1 MAGVH
6 IKWDNKKKLGP
17 VGENKKAQGIRG
29 RFGRIS
35 GKLGE
40 VAEALELSR
49 GHTGTSTRLRT
60 DGV

>member
-1 MAGVH
+1 VGQQ
-6 IKWDNKKKLGP
+6 KRLGP
-17 VGENKKAQGIRG
+17 VGEQEAQGIRG

-49 GHTGTSTRLRT
+49 GHTGISIQLRT